1 MNNKKNK
8 MHLFQCHVSFAHRK
22 FVHICVRRH
31 IMPLHYFKMTQLN
44 QWGEVPNFEQNLKP
58 L

>member
-1 MNNKKNK
+1 
-8 MHLFQCHVSFAHRK
+8 MHLFQCHVAFAHRK

-44 QWGEVPNFEQNLKP
+44 QWGEVANFEQNLKP